1 MAAYKDFH
9 ECFESICPW
18 VKFDENL
25 YNLLKS
31 FRIAWA
37 QKSDDY
43 IEFLGNNLTGV
54 YPIRFSQQD
63 EDLLYELYGLNQKDF
78 QNEVYKVKGVDKNMR
93 TISNGT
99 YILLLFTAHMF
110 TVSKSLPEKLK
121 EDAVRECYYIFIYKV
136 ISSRTAYYFKY
147 NIDVSIAKAINERM
161 TNKFLIKRFN
171 NWQEVFE
178 YKALDILPRGIH
190 YNRMKSFS
198 VDDSGRI
205 ISDLYTKMNDIFKNN
220 YAVFMEVK
228 EANERIYSSSLIKQG
243 EDGEKIGD
251 ITNRSDVYATY
262 VKSIISNQ
270 TDFINLEL
278 AELIASSLKNIDV
291 NDAVII
297 LQEITKVSHI
307 ELDPY
312 IDKIFVASIEY
323 LIRKRLNKD
332 FIKNLYAVITTL
344 GAYWKS
350 SNFKQKECK
359 EVKKYFFEFTKKH
372 VKRKVKTVIINSM
385 IATIIYIALRGLYG
399 RNK

>member
-1 MAAYKDFH
+1 MAAYQDFD
-9 ECFESICPW
+9 ELFNSVCPW
-18 VKFDENL
+18 VQFDENR
-25 YNLLKS
+25 YNLLKG
-31 FRIAWA
+31 FRLSWA

-63 EDLLYELYGLNQKDF
+63 EDLLYELYGLNQKEF
-78 QNEVYKVKGVDKNMR
+78 QSEIYKVKGVDKNMR
-93 TISNGT
+93 TISNST
-99 YILLLFTAHMF
+99 FILLLYTAHKF
-110 TVSKSLPEKLK
+110 TISKSLPEKIK

-161 TNKFLIKRFN
+161 TNKYLIKRFN
-171 NWQEVFE
+171 SWQEVFE
-178 YKALDILPRGIH
+178 YKALDILSKGIH
-190 YNRMKSFS
+190 YQRMKNFD
-198 VDDSGRI
+198 VNDSGRI

-228 EANERIYSSSLIKQG
+228 DANDRIYSSSLIKQG

-251 ITNRSDVYATY
+251 ITNRSDTY
-262 VKSIISNQ
+262 STYIKTIISNQ
-270 TDFINLEL
+270 VDFINLEL
-278 AELIASSLKNIDV
+278 LELVVSTLKNISL
-291 NDAVII
+291 NDTNEL
-297 LQEITKVSHI
+297 LQEISKINHI

-323 LIRKRLNKD
+323 LIRKKLNKD
-332 FIKNLYAVITTL
+332 FIKNLYIIISTL

-359 EVKKYFFEFTKKH
+359 EVKKYFFEFTKKNI
-372 VKRKVKTVIINSM
+372 KRKNKTIIVNST
-385 IATIIYIALRGLYG
+385 IAIIIYIALRGLYG
-399 RNK
+399 KGK

>member
-1 MAAYKDFH
+1 MAAYKDFQ
-9 ECFESICPW
+9 ELFQENAPW
-18 VKFDENL
+18 LKYDENM

-63 EDLLYELYGLNQKDF
+63 EDLLYDLYGLNQKDF
-78 QNEVYKVKGVDKNMR
+78 QNEVYKVRGVDKNMR

-99 YILLLFTAHMF
+99 YILLLYTAHMF
-110 TVSKSLPEKLK
+110 TIAKDLPQKIKDE
-121 EDAVRECYYIFIYKV
+121 AVRECYYIFIYKV

-161 TNKFLIKRFN
+161 SNKYLIKRFN
-171 NWQEVFE
+171 NWQEVFD

-190 YNRMKSFS
+190 SKRMINFS
-198 VDDSGRI
+198 VDDAGRI

-228 EANERIYSSSLIKQG
+228 EANERIMSTSLVTQG
-243 EDGEKIGD
+243 EDKESIRD
-251 ITNRSDVYATY
+251 ITNRSDVYANY
-262 VKSIISNQ
+262 IKSIISSQ
-270 TDFINLEL
+270 TDFINDEL
-278 AELIASSLKNIDV
+278 AEVISSSLKNIDV
-291 NDAVII
+291 VDTTTI
-297 LQEITKVSHI
+297 LKQVTQINHL

-312 IDKIFVASIEY
+312 IDKIFIASIEY
-323 LIRKRLNKD
+323 LVRKRLNKD
-332 FIKNLYAVITTL
+332 FIKNLYEIITTL

-350 SNFKQKECK
+350 SNFKEKECK
-359 EVKKYFFEFTKKH
+359 EVKKYFFELTKKH
-372 VKRKVKTVIINSM
+372 VRRKLKTIIINSM
-385 IATIIYIALRGLYG
+385 IATIVYITVRGLYG
-399 RNK
+399 RNL

>member
-9 ECFESICPW
+9 ECFESVCPW

-31 FRIAWA
+31 FRVALA

-63 EDLLYELYGLNQKDF
+63 EDLLYELYGLTQKEF
-78 QNEVYKVKGVDKNMR
+78 QNEVYQVKGVDKNMR

-110 TVSKSLPEKLK
+110 TISKSLPEKLK

-190 YNRMKSFS
+190 YQRMKNFS

-251 ITNRSDVYATY
+251 ITNRSDIYANY

-278 AELIASSLKNIDV
+278 AELIAGSLKNIDV
-291 NDAVII
+291 NDVVVI
-297 LQEITKVSHI
+297 LEQITKVNHI

-332 FIKNLYAVITTL
+332 FIKNLYNVIVTL

-359 EVKKYFFEFTKKH
+359 EVKKYFFEFTKKN

-385 IATIIYIALRGLYG
+385 IATIVYIALRGLYG
-399 RNK
+399 KGK

>member
-63 EDLLYELYGLNQKDF
+63 EDLLYELYGLTQKEF
-78 QNEVYKVKGVDKNMR
+78 QNEVYQVKGVDKNMR

-110 TVSKSLPEKLK
+110 TISKSLPEKLK

-190 YNRMKSFS
+190 YQRMKNFS

-251 ITNRSDVYATY
+251 ITNRSDIYANY

-278 AELIASSLKNIDV
+278 AELIAGSLKNIDV
-291 NDAVII
+291 NDVVVI
-297 LQEITKVSHI
+297 LEQITKVNHI

-312 IDKIFVASIEY
+312 IDKIFVASI
-323 LIRKRLNKD
+323 
-332 FIKNLYAVITTL
+332 
-344 GAYWKS
+344 
-350 SNFKQKECK
+350 
-359 EVKKYFFEFTKKH
+359 
-372 VKRKVKTVIINSM
+372 
-385 IATIIYIALRGLYG
+385 
-399 RNK
+399 